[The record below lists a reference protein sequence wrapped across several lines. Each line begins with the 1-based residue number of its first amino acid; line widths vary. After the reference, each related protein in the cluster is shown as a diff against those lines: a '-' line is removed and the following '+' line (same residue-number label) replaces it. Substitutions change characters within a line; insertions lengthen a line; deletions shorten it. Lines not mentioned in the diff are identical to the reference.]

1 MRKFVLGA
9 VLWMAFGLPVY
20 GVELPSGAMP
30 TSVKHPAK
38 HPAKRLACDWVTA
51 DRTLR
56 LLRYSAVPV
65 VKASRAVTRAEPV
78 RLERQRSQQI
88 SLTVGVAY

>member
-30 TSVKHPAK
+30 TSVKH
-38 HPAKRLACDWVTA
+38 
-51 DRTLR
+51 
-56 LLRYSAVPV
+56 
-65 VKASRAVTRAEPV
+65 
-78 RLERQRSQQI
+78 
-88 SLTVGVAY
+88 

>member
-1 MRKFVLGA
+1 MRKLMLGTILC
-9 VLWMAFGLPVY
+9 VAFGLPVN
-20 GVELPSGAMP
+20 GAEFLSG
-30 TSVKHPAK
+30 TKSGY
-38 HPAKRLACDWVTA
+38 PAKRLACHWVTA

-65 VKASRAVTRAEPV
+65 VKASRAVMTRAEPV

>member
-30 TSVKHPAK
+30 TSVKHS
-38 HPAKRLACDWVTA
+38 AKRLACDWVTA

-65 VKASRAVTRAEPV
+65 VKASRAVMTRAEPV

>member
-30 TSVKHPAK
+30 TSVKHS
-38 HPAKRLACDWVTA
+38 AKRLACDWVTA

-65 VKASRAVTRAEPV
+65 VKASRAVMTRAEGMDACNPA
-78 RLERQRSQQI
+78 LPPGPGPS
-88 SLTVGVAY
+88 